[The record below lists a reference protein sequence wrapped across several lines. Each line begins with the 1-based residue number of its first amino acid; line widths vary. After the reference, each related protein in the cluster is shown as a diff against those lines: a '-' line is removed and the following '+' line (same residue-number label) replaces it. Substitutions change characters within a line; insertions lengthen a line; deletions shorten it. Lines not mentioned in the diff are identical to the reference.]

1 MSYRVRQVVLALV
14 IAMVVSVTATPSI
27 STSFGD
33 PAAPADQHLV
43 PHHAATSQVPQER
56 FDLSAVHD
64 EGVTGE
70 GVRVGVIGRR
80 FAAETGP
87 IAGHVSGSK
96 HFAGAGA
103 IRFADGEH
111 DTAVAEIVANT
122 APDARLYLAGVG
134 SRPSPEEYR
143 RAVRWLV
150 ANDVDVIV
158 DAASYFPPSA
168 EGMTKM
174 NRVATNATRQGVV
187 FVTSAGNYADRHWSE
202 TVSGDGW
209 VEFTR
214 GAQVNPLGNGT
225 IQGQV
230 TLRLY
235 WTTEADY
242 DLYLYRR
249 TPGPD
254 DPVVAKSVARQ
265 AGPGTHAEA
274 IDVRVPTGQY
284 YVAIHAHDGAAG
296 RTTLDLF
303 SATTRL
309 KYTVADGSMVA
320 PATAE
325 NVIAVGALS
334 GETGEPRSYSS
345 RSGELDLAAPDGSET
360 SAGRLFGTSAAAPLV
375 AGTAALMESRE
386 GDLSPAEAERILES
400 TAMQSDGQLRVD
412 PVAAVR
418 AAEHGTLE
426 AEPTPET
433 PVVPDTAP
441 ALVPSWNVAEPGS
454 TGTLPTAENES
465 DDGSVPGTS
474 RRPVP

>member
-1 MSYRVRQVVLALV
+1 MSYRARQVVLVLV
-14 IAMVVSVTATPSI
+14 IVMVVSATATPSI

-33 PAAPADQHLV
+33 PEAPADQHLV
-43 PHHAATSQVPQER
+43 PHHAATSEVPEER

-87 IAGHVSGSK
+87 IAGHVSRSK
-96 HFAGAGA
+96 HFAGAGD

-111 DTAVAEIVANT
+111 DTAVAEIVAET

-143 RAVRWLV
+143 RAVQWLV

-158 DAASYFPPSA
+158 DSASYFPPSA
-168 EGMTKM
+168 EGMTEM
-174 NRVATNATRQGVV
+174 NQVATNATRQGVV
-187 FVTSAGNYADRHWSE
+187 FVTSAGNYADRHWSQ
-202 TVSGDGW
+202 TVSGEGW

-235 WTTEADY
+235 WTSDADY

-249 TPGPD
+249 TPGPN

-265 AGPGTHAEA
+265 SGPGTHAEA

-284 YVAIHAHDGAAG
+284 YVAVHARDGAAA

-303 SATTRL
+303 SASTRL
-309 KYTVADGSMVA
+309 KYTDADGSMVA

-334 GETGEPRSYSS
+334 GESGEPRSYSS
-345 RSGELDLAAPDGSET
+345 RSGALDLAAPDGSET

-386 GDLSPAEAERILES
+386 GELTPAEAERILES
-400 TAMQSDGQLRVD
+400 TAMRSDGQLRVD

-418 AAEHGTLE
+418 AAERATLE
-426 AEPTPET
+426 GASPTQT
-433 PVVPDTAP
+433 AAAPDTPLAP
-441 ALVPSWNVAEPGS
+441 VPSLSVDDPGS
-454 TGTLPTAENES
+454 TATVQDAGNES
-465 DDGSVPGTS
+465 EPDWVPGTS
-474 RRPVP
+474 QRPVP